1 MLSTT
6 QSDKDND
13 KMTDFRKEHWLSE
26 EHDREMGFKRLKIME
41 EEDEEDN

>member
-1 MLSTT
+1 MLNEET
-6 QSDKDND
+6 DR
-13 KMTDFRKEHWLSE
+13 MTDFRRKHWLSK